1 MYMSVLS
8 LCRKFDKT
16 SAELH
21 PIPVKGEVWHTI
33 GVDLIGPLPETPQKN
48 KYMIVSCLFSKWP
61 EATALPDKTAIGFAE
76 FLFHCFTRHGRFA
89 GLGINNPTET
99 ASSSYHTSTQGT
111 KVVVEAIKGCGEFSS
126 ACHLDA
132 ISKARHE
139 SRKALDKIAKQKL
152 DAILATLSPGRQRA
166 IMRVVEGK
174 TSSWLTTLPLQ
185 SCHFDLAPVQFR
197 DGLALRYL
205 RHPSNLPA
213 KCDGCGANF
222 TLQHALDCKKGGLV
236 ILRHNEIRDCIGDLA
251 SQVWPQVIMEPIV
264 NEATATSSDPGLRLD
279 LGIRGVWQPQVE
291 ALFDVRVIDT
301 DAPSH
306 CHRAP
311 NAILESSSQEK
322 KRMYKKAVEDRRGTF
337 TPFVLSVDGLLH
349 KEASHFIKHMATALS
364 SKWDK
369 AYSITS
375 SYVRSRLAFAGVR
388 AVSLCLRGSRT
399 KWRSGLGFDDGAPLA
414 SFME

>member
-33 GVDLIGPLPETPQKN
+33 GVVLIGPLPETPQKN
-48 KYMIVSCLFSKWP
+48 KYIMIVSCLFSKWP
-61 EATALPDKTAIGFAE
+61 EATALPDKTAIGVAVSE

-139 SRKALDKIAKQKL
+139 SRKALDEIAKQKL

-205 RHPSNLPA
+205 
-213 KCDGCGANF
+213 
-222 TLQHALDCKKGGLV
+222 
-236 ILRHNEIRDCIGDLA
+236 
-251 SQVWPQVIMEPIV
+251 
-264 NEATATSSDPGLRLD
+264 
-279 LGIRGVWQPQVE
+279 
-291 ALFDVRVIDT
+291 
-301 DAPSH
+301 
-306 CHRAP
+306 
-311 NAILESSSQEK
+311 
-322 KRMYKKAVEDRRGTF
+322 
-337 TPFVLSVDGLLH
+337 
-349 KEASHFIKHMATALS
+349 
-364 SKWDK
+364 
-369 AYSITS
+369 
-375 SYVRSRLAFAGVR
+375 
-388 AVSLCLRGSRT
+388 
-399 KWRSGLGFDDGAPLA
+399 
-414 SFME
+414 

>member
-1 MYMSVLS
+1 MRPGDLGVQIMNGHRFLGGVIGDCMTVDNFVRKKVAMWVDCVEKLSKAATKSPQAAYTVLS
-8 LCRKFDKT
+8 KSHQCEWSYLQRVMLNCGDAFVPLQDAILKAFYLALIEGDL
-16 SAELH
+16 SDAEC
-21 PIPVKGEVWHTI
+21 K
-33 GVDLIGPLPETPQKN
+33 
-48 KYMIVSCLFSKWP
+48 LFS
-61 EATALPDKTAIGFAE
+61 LPT
-76 FLFHCFTRHGRFA
+76 RFA

-139 SRKALDKIAKQKL
+139 SRKELDDIAKQKL

-197 DGLALRYL
+197 DGLALRYM

-251 SQVWPQVIMEPIV
+251 SQVWPQVIKEP
-264 NEATATSSDPGLRLD
+264 SY
-279 LGIRGVWQPQVE
+279 
-291 ALFDVRVIDT
+291 
-301 DAPSH
+301 
-306 CHRAP
+306 CH
-311 NAILESSSQEK
+311 LK
-322 KRMYKKAVEDRRGTF
+322 
-337 TPFVLSVDGLLH
+337 
-349 KEASHFIKHMATALS
+349 
-364 SKWDK
+364 
-369 AYSITS
+369 
-375 SYVRSRLAFAGVR
+375 
-388 AVSLCLRGSRT
+388 
-399 KWRSGLGFDDGAPLA
+399 
-414 SFME
+414 

>member
-1 MYMSVLS
+1 MRPGYSLVIWVNGHRFLGGVIGDCMTADDFVRKKVVMWVDCVEKLS
-8 LCRKFDKT
+8 KAATKSPQPLILLSPNPINAILKAFYPALFEGDL
-16 SAELH
+16 SDAEC
-21 PIPVKGEVWHTI
+21 K
-33 GVDLIGPLPETPQKN
+33 
-48 KYMIVSCLFSKWP
+48 LFS
-61 EATALPDKTAIGFAE
+61 LPT
-76 FLFHCFTRHGRFA
+76 RFA

-111 KVVVEAIKGCGEFSS
+111 KVVVEATKGCGEFSS

-139 SRKALDKIAKQKL
+139 SRKALDEIAKQKL

-213 KCDGCGANF
+213 KCDGCGADF

-251 SQVWPQVIMEPIV
+251 SQVWPQVIKECIV

-337 TPFVLSVDGLLH
+337 TPFELSWMNYFTKRLVT
-349 KEASHFIKHMATALS
+349 SLS
-364 SKWDK
+364 TWP
-369 AYSITS
+369 
-375 SYVRSRLAFAGVR
+375 L
-388 AVSLCLRGSRT
+388 LCLQSGT
-399 KWRSGLGFDDGAPLA
+399 KPILSPAA
-414 SFME
+414 T